1 MKNKLLII
9 FLPILFLC
17 CKDKKSNQPLGDQLY
32 TMHACHTCHSLDG
45 SQMIGPSFKG
55 VYGKQ
60 VEFTDGTFAIIDDQY
75 LIESILEPSKNIV
88 KNFPN
93 LMGSYKLLLNQ
104 DEVNELV
111 DFIKRQ

>member
-1 MKNKLLII
+1 MKNKISII
-9 FLPILFLC
+9 FLCVLVVC
-17 CKDKKSNQPLGDQLY
+17 CNDEKPKKLSGDQLY
-32 TMHACHTCHSLDG
+32 TLHACHTCHSLDG